1 MKKDSRNKSRKKP
14 FGSSSSHSPRS
25 SGTRS
30 GGRPGANRSERQ
42 SGFRSERNSDSR
54 PERASNFRDERPSRY
69 QSEKPRRQT
78 EKPSNFRSESDSDFR
93 AERTDSR
100 SERPARFRS
109 EKPSGFRREKGAG
122 FRSERSPKAPVRS
135 ADQHRP
141 KPQQTQKVPKGGE
154 LIYGIHPIVELLK
167 AKRRKI
173 NSVYTTNPTPKAW
186 EQIAALLP
194 SYVPVN
200 YVTRDSLFSIAQT
213 TDHQG
218 VVGWAQPFVFR
229 RKFFDA
235 TKQKNLV
242 MLDGIQD
249 SRNLGAII
257 RSAYCTNAD
266 GIIIIN
272 KGGAP
277 LNASAIKSSA
287 GLAEHVEI
295 YQASSAYAAAQEL
308 KKAGYTIYLAT
319 FKGES
324 ALTVNYQQPMCMVIG
339 GEGFGISRDIF
350 DMGIHVT
357 LPQKT
362 AEISYNASVAAG
374 ILLFL
379 AATKN
384 KNI

>member
-1 MKKDSRNKSRKKP
+1 MKKDSRSRSQKKP
-14 FGSSSSHSPRS
+14 FGSSNSRSSRS
-25 SGTRS
+25 SGSRS
-30 GGRPGANRSERQ
+30 GGRSGANRSERG
-42 SGFRSERNSDSR
+42 SSFRSERNSDSR
-54 PERASNFRDERPSRY
+54 SERSSSFRDERPLRY
-69 QSEKPRRQT
+69 QSERPRRQT
-78 EKPSNFRSESDSDFR
+78 EKQSNFRSEKDSDFP
-93 AERTDSR
+93 AERADSYSQR
-100 SERPARFRS
+100 SSRFRS
-109 EKPSGFRREKGAG
+109 EKQSGFRREKGAD
-122 FRSERSPKAPVRS
+122 FRSERFSKTPSRS
-135 ADQHRP
+135 ADHHKP

-154 LIYGIHPIVELLK
+154 LIYGIHPIIELLK

-186 EQIAALLP
+186 DQIAALLP

-200 YVTRDSLFSIAQT
+200 YVTRESLFNIAQT

-218 VVGWAQPFVFR
+218 VVAWAQPFVFR
-229 RKFFDA
+229 RKFFEV

-295 YQASSAYAAAQEL
+295 YQAPSAYVAAQEL

-362 AEISYNASVAAG
+362 TEISYNASVAAG

-384 KNI
+384 KTI